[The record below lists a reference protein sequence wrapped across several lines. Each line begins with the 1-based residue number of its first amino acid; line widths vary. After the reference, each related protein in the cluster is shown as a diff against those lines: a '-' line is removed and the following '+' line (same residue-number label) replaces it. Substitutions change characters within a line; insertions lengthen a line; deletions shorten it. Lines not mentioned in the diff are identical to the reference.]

1 MRRFLFAVFLVVAC
15 ATVVAA
21 DAIEDAESTYNRGDY
36 IKAARLL
43 RPLADQGNARA
54 QFNLGVMYERGQGVP
69 QFDTEAVQWYRK
81 AVVLPPPVQTVA
93 RKKLVAFIGCQDYTV
108 LEDVLEP
115 GDYDVSFVTSLESA
129 YSEIVGA
136 LPDRIVLCMRADDE
150 RSLQVL
156 SMLHLD
162 VRTHHIPVTTCVAGV
177 DGKPDE
183 CTDGEEVSWLA
194 PTRPG
199 IVLH

>member
-1 MRRFLFAVFLVVAC
+1 MRQFLFAVFLVVAC

-81 AVVLPPPVQTVA
+81 AAEQGHASAQFNLGMLYFNGQGVPQNAQEAEKWFRLAAKQGDASVQFNLGVMYA
-93 RKKLVAFIGCQDYTV
+93 KGQGVPQ
-108 LEDVLEP
+108 
-115 GDYDVSFVTSLESA
+115 
-129 YSEIVGA
+129 
-136 LPDRIVLCMRADDE
+136 
-150 RSLQVL
+150 
-156 SMLHLD
+156 D
-162 VRTHHIPVTTCVAGV
+162 VREAVYWYRKARQ
-177 DGKPDE
+177 
-183 CTDGEEVSWLA
+183 LA
-194 PTRPG
+194 QVFRCAATSSASGASSSPRA
-199 IVLH
+199 

>member
-1 MRRFLFAVFLVVAC
+1 MSVIESFVV
-15 ATVVAA
+15 
-21 DAIEDAESTYNRGDY
+21 
-36 IKAARLL
+36 
-43 RPLADQGNARA
+43 RA
-54 QFNLGVMYERGQGVP
+54 F
-69 QFDTEAVQWYRK
+69 QWYRK
-81 AVVLPPPVQTVA
+81 AVVQPPPVQTVA

-129 YSEIVGA
+129 YSEIVAA

-156 SMLHLD
+156 SMLRLD

-177 DGKPDE
+177 DGEPDE
-183 CTDGEEVSWLA
+183 GTDGEEVSWLA